1 MPPMAGHLVQ
11 LLVEDPDLA
20 GGLEGVR
27 LHRAER
33 DLIVETSIALKGSWE
48 PEVDAAGARG
58 GFGLLLL
65 RGLIVRRVGRT
76 GRYGAELL
84 GPGDVIRPWQHDG
97 EDIALPFAVHFQV
110 LEATTFASL
119 DLRFAARAGP
129 YPEVPAALLG
139 RAMQRSRT
147 LAVNMAIAHYQRT
160 DRRLLLLLWH
170 LADRWGRVTPEGV
183 RLRLSLTHQL
193 LADLVA
199 ARRPSVSTALQHL
212 AREGFVTRAGDGW
225 ILHGEPPDEIQQD
238 AWLEDRRHRGPM

>member
-1 MPPMAGHLVQ
+1 MQ

-20 GGLEGVR
+20 GELTGAR

-33 DLIVETSIALKGSWE
+33 ELIAGIAIALKGTWE
-48 PEVDAAGARG
+48 PEADAARARG
-58 GFGLLLL
+58 GFGLLVL
-65 RGLIVRRVGRT
+65 RGLVVRRVGRT
-76 GRYGAELL
+76 GRFGAELL

-97 EDIALPFAVHFQV
+97 EDVALPFEVRFQV
-110 LEATTFASL
+110 LEQTVFASL
-119 DLRFAARAGP
+119 DLRFAARVGP
-129 YPEVPAALLG
+129 YPEVSGALLG

-183 RLRLSLTHQL
+183 RVRLPVTHEL

-199 ARRPSVSTALQHL
+199 ARRPSVSSALQQL
-212 AREGFVTRAGDGW
+212 AREGLLSRTTDGW
-225 ILHGEPPDEIQQD
+225 LLHGEPPDDAQHE
-238 AWLEDRRHRGPM
+238 AWLEDRRHRTV